1 MTRVD
6 PITESIRRYPGDRVP
21 PIPKPPLDYAP
32 TAKVYKPRRGLK
44 RAIKAGLVAALI
56 ITVAIYTP
64 WLLALA
70 VVGYFA
76 VLAWGVVRTG
86 WPV

>member
-1 MTRVD
+1 MTD
-6 PITESIRRYPGDRVP
+6 PITESIRRYPGVNAP
-21 PIPKPPLDYAP
+21 PIPPTPLDYAP
-32 TAKVYKPRRGLK
+32 TAKVHKPRRGLK

-56 ITVAIYTP
+56 VAAAIYTP

-70 VVGYFA
+70 VVCYFGW
-76 VLAWGVVRTG
+76 LALSVIRTG